1 MELTLQSFDQF
12 TTEHMQ
18 VLIFTSSGL
27 FFLLAA
33 IVFVRVS
40 RVFFDL
46 YRKQF
51 YAQVDQGLRDV
62 LVLLEPS
69 QVFMVTIGVAIVI
82 CPFIF
87 FFINPFAALVVGG
100 LVLFAPPQVLRV
112 MKKKRSDKF
121 VKQMPDALAAMSSA
135 LKSGLNLVKT
145 LQQIVKNQPEPLAQ
159 EFAQVLVEYR
169 IGTDL
174 NDSFSELAKR
184 IDRPEVILM
193 NSAIKINRA
202 VGGNLASTFESLA
215 NTLRETTKVEGKIR
229 ALTAMGESQ
238 GRVATVFP
246 IIMGF
251 VFYQQE
257 PDAMRLLFITT
268 LGWIWLGIMAGMA
281 FLGTV
286 FIKKI
291 VNVDV

>member
-1 MELTLQSFDQF
+1 MELTLQSLNHFI
-12 TTEHMQ
+12 TENIQ
-18 VLIFTSSGL
+18 ILIIATSGL
-27 FFLLAA
+27 FFLCAA
-33 IVFVRVS
+33 IVVVRVS
-40 RVFFDL
+40 RVFFAL

-62 LVLLEPS
+62 LVLLEPN
-69 QVFMVTIGVAIVI
+69 QVFLVTIGVAIVI
-82 CPFIF
+82 CPLIF
-87 FFINPFAALVVGG
+87 FLLNPLAALIIGA
-100 LVLFAPPQVLRV
+100 LILFAPPQVLKV
-112 MKKKRSDKF
+112 MKKRRSDKF
-121 VKQMPDALAAMSSA
+121 VKQMPDALAAMASA

-174 NDSFSELAKR
+174 NDSFAELANR

-238 GRVATVFP
+238 GRVATFFP
-246 IIMGF
+246 IAMGF

-257 PDAMRLLFITT
+257 PYAMRLLFVTT
-268 LGWIWLGIMAGMA
+268 LGWVWLGAMAAMA
-281 FLGTV
+281 LLGSL

-291 VNVDV
+291 VNVDI

>member
-1 MELTLQSFDQF
+1 MELS
-12 TTEHMQ
+12 
-18 VLIFTSSGL
+18 
-27 FFLLAA
+27 LAA
-33 IVFVRVS
+33 LQQFVSAHIQIFVIVTSGVFFACAAAVFI
-40 RVFFDL
+40 RVFREFFGL
-46 YRKQF
+46 YQRQF

-69 QVFMVTIGVAIVI
+69 QVFMVTIGVALVV
-82 CPFIF
+82 CPLMYFLL
-87 FFINPFAALVVGG
+87 NPVAALVIGG
-100 LVLFAPPQVLRV
+100 LVLFAPPQILKI
-112 MKKKRSDKF
+112 MKKRRADKF
-121 VKQMPDALAAMSSA
+121 VKQMPDALAAMGSA

-145 LQQIVKNQPEPLAQ
+145 LQQVVKNQPEPLAQ

-174 NDSFSELAKR
+174 NDSFAELAKR

-215 NTLRETTKVEGKIR
+215 NTLRETSKVEGKIK

-238 GRVATVFP
+238 GRLATFFP
-246 IIMGF
+246 IGMGF
-251 VFYQQE
+251 VFFQQE
-257 PDAMRLLFITT
+257 PMAMRMLFVTN
-268 LGWIWLGIMAGMA
+268 LGWIWLAAMGTMAL
-281 FLGTV
+281 LGTI

>member
-1 MELTLQSFDQF
+1 MDLTFASIKPFI
-12 TTEHMQ
+12 TENAQ
-18 VLIFTSSGL
+18 LLIFVTASV
-27 FFLLAA
+27 FFVCAA
-33 IVFVRVS
+33 IVITRVGN
-40 RVFFDL
+40 VFFEL
-46 YRKQF
+46 YRRQF

-62 LVLLEPS
+62 LVLLEPN
-69 QVFMVTIGVAIVI
+69 QVFMVTIGVALVI
-82 CPFIF
+82 CPLVF
-87 FFINPFAALVVGG
+87 FFLNPVAALVIGV
-100 LVLFAPPQVLRV
+100 LVLFAPPQVLNI
-112 MKKKRSDKF
+112 MKKRRADKF

-174 NDSFSELAKR
+174 NDSFNELAKR
-184 IDRPEVILM
+184 INRPEVVLM

-215 NTLRETTKVEGKIR
+215 NTLRETYKVEGKIKS
-229 ALTAMGESQ
+229 LTAMGESQ
-238 GRVATVFP
+238 GRLATFFP

-257 PDAMRLLFITT
+257 PFAMRLLFETT
-268 LGWIWLGIMAGMA
+268 LGWIWLAIMGGMA
-281 FLGTV
+281 LLGT
-286 FIKKI
+286 FLIKKI
-291 VNVDV
+291 VNVDI

>member
-1 MELTLQSFDQF
+1 MDLSFLALQQF
-12 TTEHMQ
+12 ITANIQ
-18 VLIFTSSGL
+18 IFVIVTSGV
-27 FFLLAA
+27 FFACAA
-33 IVFVRVS
+33 VVVIRVS
-40 RVFFDL
+40 REFFGL
-46 YRKQF
+46 YQRQF

-69 QVFMVTIGVAIVI
+69 QVFLVTIGFALVVCPLMYFLLNPVAAIVI
-82 CPFIF
+82 
-87 FFINPFAALVVGG
+87 GG
-100 LVLFAPPQVLRV
+100 LVLFAPPQILRI
-112 MKKKRSDKF
+112 MKKRRADKF
-121 VKQMPDALAAMSSA
+121 VKQMPDALAAMGSA

-145 LQQIVKNQPEPLAQ
+145 LQQVVKNQPEPLAQ

-174 NDSFSELAKR
+174 NDSFAELAKR

-215 NTLRETTKVEGKIR
+215 NTLRETSKVEGKIK

-238 GRVATVFP
+238 GRMATFFP
-246 IIMGF
+246 IGMGF
-251 VFYQQE
+251 VFFQQE
-257 PDAMRLLFITT
+257 PMAMRMLFITN
-268 LGWIWLGIMAGMA
+268 LGWIWLAAMGAMAL
-281 FLGTV
+281 LGTI